1 MDQNF
6 NANFK
11 VLYGKINIG
20 NVCVI
25 GQKEKTSIHS
35 KSSQEFMREVV
46 KAGSWQLNIMENG
59 FMPDLGNQGTW

>member
-1 MDQNF
+1 MHIS
-6 NANFK
+6 K
-11 VLYGKINIG
+11 CCTEINIG
-20 NVCVI
+20 HVCVI